1 MASES
6 ICHDSNEAFIF
17 FIIYRNN
24 SKRFFTSF
32 RNIPVRS
39 KRMKE
44 QQKTSAGRFVET
56 KIQVCIP
63 FLFPNQN
70 EKILFQRIANA

>member
-6 ICHDSNEAFIF
+6 ICHDRNEAFIF
-17 FIIYRNN
+17 LSYTEIIRL
-24 SKRFFTSF
+24 RFFTSF
-32 RNIPVRS
+32 QNIPVRS